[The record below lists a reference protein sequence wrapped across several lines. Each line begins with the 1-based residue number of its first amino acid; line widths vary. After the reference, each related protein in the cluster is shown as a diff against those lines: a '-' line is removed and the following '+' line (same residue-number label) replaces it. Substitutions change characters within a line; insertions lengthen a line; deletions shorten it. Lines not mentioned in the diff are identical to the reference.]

1 MRRWLKEPLLHFLAL
16 GALIFFVYGVVAQE
30 EIDENEIFVSRGQ
43 QENLVN
49 TFSRT
54 WQRLPTPEEYQG
66 LLRDYIREE
75 IAYRQTRD
83 MGLDENDIV
92 IRRRLRQK
100 LEMLAEDVAG
110 LVPPTDAEL
119 QAYLEANPEDFA
131 LEPRLSLHQLYFSAD
146 RRGERARED
155 AAQQLAVLGST
166 GAGPDWEA
174 RGDPLPL
181 PATLEDTTPSG
192 LGRLFGDVFVAELD
206 AVEPGKWQGPVQSGY
221 GWHLVY
227 VFDRQPGRQPELAEV
242 RSGVERDVLVQRRR
256 ESIDRLYDELAA
268 NYLIEIEPLGPPRQ
282 ASAGRQ

>member
-1 MRRWLKEPLLHFLAL
+1 MQRWAKEPLLHFLVL
-16 GALIFFVYGVVAQE
+16 GALIFFVYGIVAKE
-30 EIDENEIFVSRGQ
+30 EVDENEIFVSRGQ

-54 WQRLPTPEEYQG
+54 WQRLPTPQEYQG

-110 LVPPTDAEL
+110 LVPPTDEEL
-119 QAYLEANPEDFA
+119 QAYLEANPEAFA
-131 LEPRLSLHQLYFSAD
+131 LEPRLSLHQLYFSID
-146 RRGERARED
+146 HRGERARED
-155 AAQQLAVLGST
+155 AGQQLAVLGSA
-166 GAGPDWEA
+166 GADLDWETL
-174 RGDPLPL
+174 GDPLSL

-192 LGRLFGDVFVAELD
+192 LGRLFGDVFVEELD
-206 AVEPGKWQGPVQSGY
+206 AVEPGEWQGPVKSGY

-227 VFDRQPGRQPELAEV
+227 VFDEVPGRQPELAEV
-242 RSGVERDVLVQRRR
+242 RDEVERDVLVQRRK

-268 NYLIEIEPLGPPRQ
+268 NYTIEIEPLGPSRE
-282 ASAGRQ
+282 AGAGQQ